1 LLSEFNLNRAILQP
15 VHLPLNYKVN
25 LFLLR
30 LDLIDEEISGNKWFK
45 LKYNLQEVIKTQKT
59 KVITFGGAFSNHIAA
74 TAKACNIAGIKCV
87 GIIRGEK
94 VENHTLQLAAAQGME
109 LKFVSRNLYRNKE
122 ELMTWLSNEF
132 DLNDYH
138 IIPEGGANQLGI
150 EGCKEIVSLIN
161 IPFDYVAMASGT
173 GTTLSGIVQSI
184 HKNQMAIGFAALKGG
199 AFLVDDINKT
209 FTHKTEGTF
218 AIIDKYHF
226 GGYAKHN
233 MELINFIKKFELE
246 QNTRLDF
253 VYTAK
258 MMYGIYDLIQRN
270 YFPENATIVAIHSG
284 GLQGNSGIGI

>member
-1 LLSEFNLNRAILQP
+1 MQP

>member
-1 LLSEFNLNRAILQP
+1 LLSEFNLKRAILQRI
-15 VHLPLNYKVN
+15 HLPQKCKVN

-45 LKYNLQEVIKTQKT
+45 LKYNLQEVIKAQKN

-74 TAKACNIAGIKCV
+74 TAKACSIAGIKSV
-87 GIIRGEK
+87 GIIRGENI
-94 VENHTLQLAAAQGME
+94 ENHTLQLAAAQRME
-109 LKFVSRNLYRNKE
+109 LKFVSRNLYGNKE
-122 ELMTWLSNEF
+122 ELMKWLSNEF
-132 DLNDYH
+132 DLSDYH

-161 IPFDYVAMASGT
+161 IPFDYVAVASGT

-184 HKNQMAIGFAALKGG
+184 HKNQIAIGFAALKGG
-199 AFLVDDINKT
+199 TFLVDDVNKT
-209 FTHKTEGTF
+209 MTNKTEGTF

-233 MELINFIKKFELE
+233 AELINFIKKFELD
-246 QNTRLDF
+246 QNIKLDF

-258 MMYGIYDLIQRN
+258 MMYGIYDLIHHK
-270 YFPENATIVAIHSG
+270 YFPKNATIVAIHSG
-284 GLQGNSGIGI
+284 GLQGNLGIGI